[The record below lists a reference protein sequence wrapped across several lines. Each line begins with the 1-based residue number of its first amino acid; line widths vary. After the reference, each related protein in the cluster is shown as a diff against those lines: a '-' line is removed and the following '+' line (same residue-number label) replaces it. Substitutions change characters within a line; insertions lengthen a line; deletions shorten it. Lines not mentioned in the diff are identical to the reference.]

1 MDDTAPAYEWAK
13 ALNFSTRGNALPYCI
28 SGWAEPELGL
38 VWTDGL
44 NARLSFTARPPTSD
58 VSLVLSC
65 FPYLGEG
72 KIPFQEIHV
81 FVNFLRVGF
90 TVLKAPSEID
100 ISIPKQ
106 VFGLP
111 RVDIDLYLPKAA
123 SPASLGVSND
133 LRELGVAV
141 NRLML
146 VAS

>member
-1 MDDTAPAYEWAK
+1 MYDKALPYEWAK
-13 ALNFSTRGNALPYCI
+13 GLSFSTRGNALPYCI

-38 VWTDGL
+38 IWTDGL
-44 NARLSFTARPPTSD
+44 NARLSFTVLPPTSD
-58 VSLVLSC
+58 VSLVISC

-72 KIPFQEIHV
+72 KIPFQEMHI

-100 ISIPKQ
+100 ISIPKH
-106 VFGLP
+106 VFGQP
-111 RVDIDLYLPKAA
+111 KVNIDLYLPKAA
-123 SPASLGVSND
+123 SPASLGLSND

-146 VAS
+146 AAS